1 MLTHLDTRAF
11 SSLWYWVL
19 LSVAWTWVGRGA
31 LGVPSELVAQVRR
44 QAPADGAADA
54 PSPESVL
61 LLDWLSL
68 AAPRWRIV
76 PRDGMALLAVACFV
90 LSGLAMLGFGYGVET
105 AQALFLLAGPLAVL
119 GVLRVRLAAQMRAIL
134 RQAEHGTLEIEEA
147 AARAAQG
154 MTRHHRQVM
163 ALSVVAVG
171 VTAVWGTLWMAAHPN
186 GL

>member
-1 MLTHLDTRAF
+1 MLTQLDTRAF

-31 LGVPSELVAQVRR
+31 LGVPPDLVAQVRR
-44 QAPADGAADA
+44 QAAGKGAADG

-68 AAPRWRIV
+68 AAPRWRVV

-105 AQALFLLAGPLAVL
+105 AQALFLLVGPLAAL
-119 GVLRVRLAAQMRAIL
+119 GALRIRLAAQMRAIL
-134 RQAEHGTLEIEEA
+134 GRAERGTLGIDEA
-147 AARAAQG
+147 AALAAHG
-154 MTRHHRQVM
+154 MTRHQRQAM
-163 ALSVVAVG
+163 ALSVAAVAAA
-171 VTAVWGTLWMAAHPN
+171 AVWGTLWMAAHPN